1 MTLRAENQQRLQN
14 QILDAAALL
23 IRRDGG
29 VGFSMRKLADVAG
42 VGLVTP
48 YNLFGS
54 KGAVLIALFDQAVDE
69 LEMQAAR
76 VRARTPVT
84 RVIAVVRAV
93 VELYTA
99 EPEYYRPLLQAL
111 LASGE
116 PIHRL
121 FGRSLAAFSQAL
133 RGAEQDG
140 TLIAGIDVGL
150 VARQLVIVCTGV
162 LELWVHEELDD
173 AGCAAQMVYSAMLSL
188 RAVVEDSQAQ
198 ALAQQMRTMQ
208 PSVPAYLSGA
218 RADKPM
224 RPPSSPS
231 PRKRSGRS

>member
-1 MTLRAENQQRLQN
+1 MNLRAENQQRLQN
-14 QILDAAALL
+14 QILAAAALL

-29 VGFSMRKLADVAG
+29 DGLSMRKLADVAG

-54 KGAVLIALFDQAVDE
+54 KGAVLIALFDLAVDE
-69 LEMQAAR
+69 LEARAAR

-84 RVIAVVRAV
+84 RAIAVVRAV

-99 EPEYYRPLLQAL
+99 EPDYYRPLLQAL

-121 FGRSLAAFSQAL
+121 FGRSLAAFSRAL
-133 RGAEQDG
+133 EGAEHDG
-140 TLIAGIDVGL
+140 TLISGIEVGL

-198 ALAQQMRTMQ
+198 SLAQQMLSLQ
-208 PSVPAYLSGA
+208 PGVPTSLSG
-218 RADKPM
+218 
-224 RPPSSPS
+224 SSAENELRLAS
-231 PRKRSGRS
+231 GLRRRERSMK